1 MLTHQARYPARSI
14 RAAVGTPFSLSW
26 RRGWATRLLVLA
38 ILVGTVMSGIGPAS
52 VQKARAGTAPA
63 VDGPGT
69 VPVPSPPSG
78 PPRPL
83 PPGLPPFF
91 PIIPLAQWEPGG
103 ASSTSIFNDLE
114 SAIAGVQQ
122 VLDAVS
128 GWVRSAREATG
139 NAIAE
144 IVAAT
149 PGDLPQGV
157 DLARLVGSMS
167 GLPDDLRRM
176 LTAVLAAWRSPAQPG
191 TPVADHQA
199 YVSANPSL
207 ANDAIGIAAT
217 SAAVAAGNVR
227 QQVAVS
233 ITSKDAAAVAADPA
247 LPAAALAARQVGAA
261 LLQGAPQLPSS
272 RAGIEM
278 LVAGM
283 GAGMQQQADL
293 DTALAERLTVLAQQ
307 LAAVSQ
313 QMGTLGETTA
323 ALAARDAERDRRE
336 LDARLGLMDAVRA
349 GGQALSQMLAGA
361 GEPSDVELPLV
372 PLY

>member
-1 MLTHQARYPARSI
+1 MPTHHQRRSARSV
-14 RAAVGTPFSLSW
+14 RTAVGTPVTLSC
-26 RRGWATRLLVLA
+26 RWAWAMRLLVLVVQ
-38 ILVGTVMSGIGPAS
+38 IGTAMSGIGPVP
-52 VQKARAGTAPA
+52 VQMARAGPVPA
-63 VDGPGT
+63 VHGPRSA
-69 VPVPSPPSG
+69 PVPLPPMG
-78 PPRPL
+78 PERPL
-83 PPGLPPFF
+83 PPGVPPFF
-91 PIIPLAQWEPGG
+91 PIIPLAQTEPGV
-103 ASSTSIFNDLE
+103 ANPTSILNDLE
-114 SAIAGVQQ
+114 NAIAGVEQ
-122 VLDAVS
+122 VLDAIA
-128 GWVRSAREATG
+128 GWVRSAQEATG

-144 IVAAT
+144 IIGAT

-157 DLARLVGSMS
+157 DLARLVGSVS

-176 LTAVLAAWRSPAQPG
+176 LAAALAGWLSPAQPG
-191 TPVADHQA
+191 TLVADHQA
-199 YVSANPSL
+199 YLSANPLL
-207 ANDAIGIAAT
+207 AHDAIGIAAT
-217 SAAVAAGNVR
+217 SAAVAAGTIR
-227 QQVAVS
+227 QQVA
-233 ITSKDAAAVAADPA
+233 TSVASQDARAVAADPV

-261 LLQGAPQLPSS
+261 FVQGAPQLPSS

-336 LDARLGLMDAVRA
+336 LDARLGLMDAVRT